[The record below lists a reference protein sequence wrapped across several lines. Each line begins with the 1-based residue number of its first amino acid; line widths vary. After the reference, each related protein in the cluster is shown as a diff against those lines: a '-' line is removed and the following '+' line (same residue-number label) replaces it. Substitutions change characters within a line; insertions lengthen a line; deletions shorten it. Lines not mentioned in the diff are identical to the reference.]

1 MSSQAKRKP
10 VSESKLAFS
19 SPLLRYSE
27 GGALCLA
34 NAVCNYRS
42 FDDSF

>member
-1 MSSQAKRKP
+1 MSCQAKRKP
-10 VSESKLAFS
+10 VSESQLALS
-19 SPLLRYSE
+19 SLLLRYSK
-27 GGALCLA
+27 GRALCLA